1 MDTKPQLKKNNKKTT
16 KIAPQFEYNQYI
28 RDFMADNLNSTK
40 AEAIKYWKLKKLVRG
55 SNKYNKS
62 DFKLK

>member
-55 SNKYNKS
+55 NNKYNKL